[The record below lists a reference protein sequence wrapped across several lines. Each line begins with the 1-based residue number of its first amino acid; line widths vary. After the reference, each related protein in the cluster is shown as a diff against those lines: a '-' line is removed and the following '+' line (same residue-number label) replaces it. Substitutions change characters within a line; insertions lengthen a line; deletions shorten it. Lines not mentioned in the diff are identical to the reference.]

1 MEANIKETLR
11 AEFEKLRDEILAK
24 YEASGMAASGN
35 WGESVQ
41 VQELPNGF
49 TIVADSYINGR
60 GPGKAPPSAAIE
72 KWIAQKGIASRLN
85 GEISVSS
92 LAFLIA
98 RKIAR
103 EGWKPKKGFEN
114 LVESTAT
121 PQRIQQILDAVAP
134 LYVQNF
140 TNEISAYLNTA
151 FA

>member
-11 AEFEKLRDEILAK
+11 AEFEKLRDEIVANF
-24 YEASGMAASGN
+24 EASGMGASGN

-49 TIVADSYINGR
+49 TIVADDYINGR

-72 KWIAQKGIASRLN
+72 KWIEQKGIASRLN

-103 EGWKPKKGFEN
+103 EGWKPKQGFDDIVAN
-114 LVESTAT
+114 TAT

-140 TNEISAYLNTA
+140 TDEISAYLNTA